1 MTDSS
6 TTVFEPGADR
16 VIQVLDHGFVR
27 LVDHMGDDQR
37 IVDAARVSYGDGTR
51 SVRENAQLIDYLLR
65 NDHTSPFEQVVF
77 TFQLKMPIFV
87 ARQWIR
93 HRMARLNEVSGR
105 YSVLPSEMYVPE
117 SERVQAQSSI
127 NKQGSAEVLPPELNA
142 RAREVLE
149 AGQGRAYEEYEEL
162 LELGVAR
169 ELARVNLPVSLY
181 TEMYWQMDLNNLFRF
196 LRLRLDEHAQ
206 WEIRVFAEAIAEFV
220 KQVVPA
226 SWAAMEEHVLRGQRL
241 SGSELD
247 VVRESLDL
255 ERFVAA
261 LEASGLRASRR
272 RELLAKLGVSLPAA
286 GVAAAAD

>member
-1 MTDSS
+1 M
-6 TTVFEPGADR
+6 
-16 VIQVLDHGFVR
+16 DHGFVR
-27 LVDHMGDDQR
+27 LVDYMGDDR
-37 IVDAARVSYGDGTR
+37 RVVESARVSYGDGTK
-51 SVRENAQLIDYLLR
+51 SVREAAQLIDYLLR

-105 YSVLPSEMYVPE
+105 YSVLPSEMYAPE
-117 SERVQAQSSI
+117 PQRVQAQSSS
-127 NKQGSAEVLPPELNA
+127 NKQGSAEVLAPEANA
-142 RAREVLE
+142 RVREVLE

-169 ELARVNLPVSLY
+169 ELARVNLPLSLY

-206 WEIRVFAEAIAEFV
+206 WEIRVFAEAIAGFV

-226 SWAAMEEHVLRGQRL
+226 SWAAMEEHVLRGRRL
-241 SGSELD
+241 SGTELE
-247 VVRESLDL
+247 VVREALDL
-255 ERFVAA
+255 DRLMAA
-261 LEASGLRASRR
+261 LAASGLRRSRR
-272 RELLAKLGVSLPAA
+272 QELLGKLGLEEPEV
-286 GVAAAAD
+286 GVASAAD